1 MPIRCFASWKAD
13 NFALQ
18 NTRERMQADCVAITE
33 DRVERLRI
41 LQKGFRM
48 AERARLYSV
57 PPSVPFLET
66 LVDKLVEGALV
77 PGFCPQDNPQLLPSV
92 TLYLP
97 TRRSARLLP
106 QVFQKKFGGIPV
118 LLPDIR
124 PVGDAD
130 EDAQSLTADIDLEPL
145 PPAMPLLER
154 HLAMTRLVKAW
165 KGTLRRE
172 ALSLRLDEPLGVPAS
187 TADAAWL
194 AADLLSLMDEVET
207 EEADWSELTALVP
220 EDFARYWQITL
231 DFLKIVQEAWPAHL
245 AERGQMDPKARR
257 SALIRREAQ
266 RLAKAAP
273 GNPVIV
279 AGVTGSVPATA
290 ELLKVV
296 AGLKQGVIV
305 LPGLDQHLDNRSW
318 ATLGQ
323 RSASASTNAARIGKG
338 MATLPSHPQYS
349 LKQLLDRLG
358 VSRPDVAT
366 LGEIPDRARTLRE
379 TLVSEALRPA
389 DTSDAWTGFLAET
402 AQSDRAEA
410 LEDVA
415 ILVARNE
422 ADEALSLSIALR
434 EAIER
439 NEMAALISPDRML
452 TRRVAAELSRW
463 NIQVDDSAGR
473 PLDQTAP
480 AILSVLAAKLA
491 LNGCEPI
498 DLLALLKHPLARFG
512 LPFKDIRS
520 AARALERGVIR
531 GPRARP
537 GTGGLRAAVEASRE
551 EVDNA
556 HIPRW
561 KKVHE
566 ADWDVIVDLVERLA
580 VALAPLEDLGEST
593 EAISVTDLARLHIEV
608 IQAVATDD
616 TGSFD
621 ELYAGEAGEGLAQFL
636 SDLLEGGS
644 SGLDVPPGEWPTV
657 LPALMA
663 GQAVRR
669 RLPGDQR
676 VQILGPMEARLQTF
690 DFVILGGLN
699 EGIWPQRTRNDPWLS
714 RPMKRDIGL
723 EPPER
728 RLGAAAH
735 DFAQGLGARR
745 VLLSRAARADGAPTV
760 ASRWLQRLTTL
771 AGPGATRSMELRG
784 GTYAKLAGLLDQ
796 PDGPVRPA
804 KRPVPAPALGARP
817 KSLSIT
823 EIERL
828 IRDPY
833 AIYARHVLD
842 LQAVD
847 PIGGEPGAAD
857 KGTLIHDALA
867 EFLATWSGPFD
878 DSAVAALKEIGEKLF
893 EPFDAF
899 PAVRALWWP
908 RFQKIATGFVAF
920 EERRSKAVEERF
932 LEIGGGVE
940 LTLPGFD
947 FRLRGRADRI
957 DLMTTGDLAV
967 IDYKTGQIPSQKQV
981 DALLSPQLPL
991 EAAMIR
997 RSGFKD
1003 VPSGKQIS
1011 ELLYLQLKDGA
1022 DPVPRNPRETSLE
1035 DLIEDAWQRLEQL
1048 IAHYCNPQT
1057 GYLSRARVMR
1067 GRAMDGDY
1075 DHLARTQEWA
1085 LGGEEP
1091 T

>member
-1 MPIRCFASWKAD
+1 
-13 NFALQ
+13 
-18 NTRERMQADCVAITE
+18 
-33 DRVERLRI
+33 
-41 LQKGFRM
+41 M
-48 AERARLYSV
+48 AERPRLFSI

-66 LVDKLVEGALV
+66 LVEKLVDGALV
-77 PGFCPQDNPQLLPSV
+77 PGFRPLDNPHRLPSV

-106 QVFQKKFGGIPV
+106 QVFQKKFEGKPV
-118 LLPDIR
+118 LLPAIR

-130 EDAQSLTADIDLEPL
+130 EDAQSLATDIDLEPL

-194 AADLLSLMDEVET
+194 AADLLSLMDEIET
-207 EEADWSELTALVP
+207 EEADWSELSALVP
-220 EDFARYWQITL
+220 EDFARYWQVTL

-245 AERGQMDPKARR
+245 SERGQMDPKARR

-266 RLAKAAP
+266 HLAKSAP
-273 GNPVIV
+273 QGPVIV

-290 ELLKVV
+290 ELLRVV
-296 AGLKQGVIV
+296 SGLEQGVIV

-318 ATLGQ
+318 TALGH
-323 RSASASTNAARIGKG
+323 RTAGAAGPQFGKPA
-338 MATLPSHPQYS
+338 ATLPSHPQYS

-358 VSRPDVAT
+358 VTRADVVPLAEVPDSSRK
-366 LGEIPDRARTLRE
+366 RRE
-379 TLVSEALRPA
+379 KLVSEALRPA
-389 DTSDAWTGFLAET
+389 DTSDGWTGFLEET
-402 AQSDRAEA
+402 GERERAEA
-410 LEDVA
+410 LNDVS

-439 NEMAALISPDRML
+439 QERAALISPDRML

-480 AILSVLAAKLA
+480 AILSILAAKLA

-498 DLLALLKHPLARFG
+498 DLLALLKHPLARLG

-537 GTGGLRAAVEASRE
+537 GTAGLRTAVEACRK
-551 EVDNA
+551 EVDGA
-556 HIPRW
+556 HVPRW

-566 ADWDVIVDLVERLA
+566 ADWDVIIDLVDRLT
-580 VALAPLEDLGEST
+580 VALAPLEDLAESN
-593 EAISVTDLARLHIEV
+593 EPVSVTGLARLHVEV
-608 IQAVATDD
+608 IQSVATDE
-616 TGSFD
+616 TGSFE
-621 ELYAGEAGEGLAQFL
+621 ELYAGEAGEALAQFL
-636 SDLLEGGS
+636 SELLEGAS
-644 SGLDVPPGEWPTV
+644 SGLEFPPGEWPSV

-699 EGIWPQRTRNDPWLS
+699 EGVWPQRTRNDPWLN

-735 DFAQGLGARR
+735 DFAQGLGAKR

-760 ASRWLQRLTTL
+760 TSRWLQRLTTL
-771 AGPGATRSMELRG
+771 AGPIITREMERRG
-784 GTYAKLAGLLDQ
+784 ERYAKLAGLLDQ
-796 PDGPVRPA
+796 PEGPVRPA
-804 KRPVPAPALGARP
+804 SRPMPAPALVARP

-833 AIYARHVLD
+833 AIYARHVLE

-867 EFLATWSGPFD
+867 EFLATWSGPYNEA
-878 DSAVAALKEIGEKLF
+878 AVAALTEIGEELF
-893 EPFDAF
+893 EPLEAF

-908 RFQKIATGFVAF
+908 RFKKIAAGFVAF
-920 EERRSKAVEERF
+920 EDRRSKAVDERF

-940 LTLPGFD
+940 LRLPGFD

-957 DLMTTGDLAV
+957 DLMKAGGLSV
-967 IDYKTGQIPSQKQV
+967 IDYKTGQVPSQKQV

-997 RSGFKD
+997 RAGFKN
-1003 VPSGKQIS
+1003 VPSDRMIS
-1011 ELLYLQLKDGA
+1011 DLLYLQLKGGS
-1022 DPVPRNPRETSLE
+1022 DPVVEASRNPKETPLE
-1035 DLIEDAWQRLEQL
+1035 ELIEDAWQRLEQL
-1048 IAHYCNPQT
+1048 IAHYCKPEI
-1057 GYLSRARVMR
+1057 GYLSRARVLR
-1067 GRAMDGDY
+1067 GRALDGDY
-1075 DHLARTQEWA
+1075 DHLARAQEWA

-1091 T
+1091 A